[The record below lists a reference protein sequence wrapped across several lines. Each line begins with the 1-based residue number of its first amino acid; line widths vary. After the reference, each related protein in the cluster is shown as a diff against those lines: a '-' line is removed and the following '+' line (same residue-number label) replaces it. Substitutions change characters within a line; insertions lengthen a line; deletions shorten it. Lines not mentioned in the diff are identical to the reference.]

1 MTYSHEF
8 LSCRS
13 ASVAQFPFDQLGV
26 FALSLFGDVQDLEAL
41 TLRDLA
47 ALGAIGCTQKIVQ
60 RGCLV
65 LLQQLDMIFQRVCC
79 QLLRLEQLSSAHID
93 LIGADAIALEPCI
106 CLAPVCDVLE
116 CFHASIYECQIRPCF
131 FRGDIW
137 HKYLHA
143 NT

>member
-13 ASVAQFPFDQLGV
+13 ASVAQFPFDELGV
-26 FALSLFGDVQDLEAL
+26 LALSLFGDVQDLEAL

-47 ALGAIGCTQKIVQ
+47 ALDAICCTQKIVQ

-65 LLQQLDMIFQRVCC
+65 LLQQLDMIFQRVCG
-79 QLLRLEQLSSAHID
+79 QLLRLKQLSSAHID
-93 LIGADAIALEPCI
+93 LIGTNAIAFEPCI
-106 CLAPVCDVLE
+106 CFASVRDVLE